1 MKLLRLIL
9 CLCTGVTLLHGGDR
23 GDGHNWPQRF
33 RMPPPRAW
41 LGLEVSKPDE
51 TITAH
56 LPDLPQGIG
65 FVIRS
70 IEKGGPAETAG
81 LRDLDV
87 ICKFNDQLLVNE
99 SQLAALLRLANPG
112 EEVKLTGFRAGKPL
126 AATLK
131 LGESPT
137 RAGVPSELLDQTL
150 LPGECRGPM
159 RVVNLAGK
167 VATYSN
173 EDGRLEVRKLDDGYE
188 VLIRDPKNE
197 PLYEGRLPADGSV
210 KDVPDAWRRRVYAL
224 RRGLDH
230 QLENHASGPVSP
242 RPRVVQPPPPAPNP

>member
-126 AATLK
+126 AATDA
-131 LGESPT
+131 GGRPVGIARSD
-137 RAGVPSELLDQTL
+137 RAAG
-150 LPGECRGPM
+150 
-159 RVVNLAGK
+159 RV
-167 VATYSN
+167 S
-173 EDGRLEVRKLDDGYE
+173 R
-188 VLIRDPKNE
+188 
-197 PLYEGRLPADGSV
+197 
-210 KDVPDAWRRRVYAL
+210 PDAGGQS
-224 RRGLDH
+224 RGKSCDL
-230 QLENHASGPVSP
+230 LE
-242 RPRVVQPPPPAPNP
+242 

>member
-1 MKLLRLIL
+1 
-9 CLCTGVTLLHGGDR
+9 
-23 GDGHNWPQRF
+23 
-33 RMPPPRAW
+33 
-41 LGLEVSKPDE
+41 
-51 TITAH
+51 
-56 LPDLPQGIG
+56 
-65 FVIRS
+65 
-70 IEKGGPAETAG
+70 
-81 LRDLDV
+81 
-87 ICKFNDQLLVNE
+87 
-99 SQLAALLRLANPG
+99 
-112 EEVKLTGFRAGKPL
+112 
-126 AATLK
+126 
-131 LGESPT
+131 
-137 RAGVPSELLDQTL
+137 
-150 LPGECRGPM
+150 M

-242 RPRVVQPPPPAPNP
+242 RPRVVQPPTPAPNP